1 MSHRLAPKGPDP
13 RRAGQE
19 RGPGTEMS
27 GGKRAAVLQRK
38 LEGKDR
44 GGGGGT
50 APAARRKGVK
60 EETALSRRG
69 TECEAEDRP

>member
-1 MSHRLAPKGPDP
+1 MRARPIPALQRKNREGMSHRLAPKGPDP

-44 GGGGGT
+44 GGGGGDST
-50 APAARRKGVK
+50 GGQ
-60 EETALSRRG
+60 EEG
-69 TECEAEDRP
+69 G